1 MLLTKSPLIL
11 KKQSSSFRGAL
22 RASGVM
28 AFAGLG
34 DAILYP
40 VLPIY
45 GKELGFSVFYV
56 GILLSINRFVR
67 IIANTYCANWMLRIG
82 MRKMLIIT
90 SALATLTTFI
100 YGFKLGL
107 ISFLIARIFW
117 GLCYSGLKISTLSYA
132 SKVKEKSGLVFG
144 LSQSVKSLGAL
155 FVLWFG
161 PIVIG
166 KFGVQN
172 GLFSIA
178 SISILGILLA
188 YSLPN
193 VKLETKGDIVKTRA
207 TFYPNATNL
216 LVFILSFSI
225 DGILVVSL
233 SRLLATSSIGYN
245 DLLIYVAFYLLLKRL
260 LILLFSVVGGILT
273 VYFKLQFLFSIS
285 ISICLLAM
293 ALIAF
298 NYTVLGI
305 ILAFLCNTIVV
316 TFSSLIAIRHQQNRG
331 NSLQAISSVSTWWDI
346 GAAIGAFIGIYAV
359 EFLGIQNL
367 YLSLCI
373 IATILFINF
382 HIKNA
387 KSSRSIIQSTIRLR

>member
-1 MLLTKSPLIL
+1 MLLTKSSPIP
-11 KKQSSSFRGAL
+11 KEQSSSFRGAL

-45 GKELGFSVFYV
+45 GKELGFSVFFI

-67 IIANTYCANWMLRIG
+67 IIANTPIANWVHRIG
-82 MRKMLIIT
+82 IRKMLIIT
-90 SALATLTTFI
+90 ATLATLTTFI
-100 YGFKLGL
+100 YGLKLGL
-107 ISFLIARIFW
+107 ISFLIARFFW
-117 GLCYSGLKISTLSYA
+117 GLSYSGLKISTLSYA
-132 SKVKEKSGLVFG
+132 SQAKEKFG
-144 LSQSVKSLGAL
+144 LALGLLQSIKSLGAL

-161 PIVIG
+161 PIVIN
-166 KFGVQN
+166 KFGIQN

-178 SISILGILLA
+178 LISLLGILLA
-188 YSLPN
+188 YSLPKIEPESKN
-193 VKLETKGDIVKTRA
+193 DIVKTNL
-207 TFYPNATNL
+207 TFYPNAINL
-216 LVFILSFSI
+216 LVFIVSVSI

-233 SRLLATSSIGYN
+233 SHLLSENMINSSK
-245 DLLIYVAFYLLLKRL
+245 LLGYVAFYLLLKRL
-260 LILLFSVVGGILT
+260 FVLLFSIIGGILT
-273 VYFKLQFLFSIS
+273 IHFRPLFLFSIS

-298 NYTVLGI
+298 DSTILGI
-305 ILAFLCNTIVV
+305 ILAFIFNTIVV
-316 TFSSLIAIRHQQNRG
+316 TFSPLIAIKTPQNKD

-346 GAAIGAFIGIYAV
+346 GAATGAFIGIYAI

-373 IATILFINF
+373 TGTILFINF
-382 HIKNA
+382 SIKNA
-387 KSSRSIIQSTIRLR
+387 KSSHSTI